1 MEPYRTR
8 NTSSC
13 ASTRANAATARALR
27 RGTRRPS
34 IAGTLPRR
42 ARWASAALLGIA
54 RLVLRLAGIE
64 LLDHLERGLAR
75 GPERIETLAVAART
89 LRGQVLHGRDGCQ
102 AAERGDSDGTTQR
115 SGGHRAAGQPLA
127 RARAAQPQR
136 LRVVGLERR

>member
-13 ASTRANAATARALR
+13 ASTRANAADPRALR

-75 GPERIETLAVAART
+75 DPERIETLAVAART
-89 LRGQVLHGRDGCQ
+89 LRGQGLHSGVGCQ
-102 AAERGDSDGTTQR
+102 PADRGDPDATTQR
-115 SGGHRAAGQPLA
+115 HGRHR
-127 RARAAQPQR
+127 
-136 LRVVGLERR
+136 